1 MFKNILIATDGSDL
15 AAKAHAL
22 LERGDAATATRVDC
36 GGQFPY
42 RRSAAP
48 EAVHIAFFGLLVAGD
63 AAAALSAVLAHWCR
77 CFSRDLRSRSR

>member
-1 MFKNILIATDGSDL
+1 MAH

-22 LERGDAATATRVDC
+22 LERGDAATGAATATRVDC

-63 AAAALSAVLAHWCR
+63 AAAALSAVLAYWCR
-77 CFSRDLRSRSR
+77 CFSRDLRSHSR